1 MDGVLR
7 DISISITT
15 RLQHIQWLTGPGG
28 FFGHVSVAERQ
39 ISGNLS
45 IGPWRMC
52 FEKWVGER
60 VKGGIGR
67 VAEGRIGRIGG
78 GFLGWVCEFLRRCRF
93 INSSGSGSSG
103 SNAGSS
109 NRSGIHRFCAH
120 LIVCTLLHFNR
131 LYAIALYILQLLLR
145 RVLFSPNEQQHP
157 YFGGD
162 RILSSQREILLT
174 GCRHIVTASIRR

>member
-1 MDGVLR
+1 M
-7 DISISITT
+7 
-15 RLQHIQWLTGPGG
+15 
-28 FFGHVSVAERQ
+28 
-39 ISGNLS
+39 
-45 IGPWRMC
+45 
-52 FEKWVGER
+52 
-60 VKGGIGR
+60 KGWIGR

-78 GFLGWVCEFLRRCRF
+78 GFLGWVCGFLRRCRF
-93 INSSGSGSSG
+93 INSSGGSSSSSSSSSSSIAGGSSG
-103 SNAGSS
+103 SS
-109 NRSGIHRFCAH
+109 NGSGIHRFCAH

-131 LYAIALYILQLLLR
+131 LYAIALNILQLLLR